1 MSKRG
6 IISLAVL
13 VVAAAGAARSEP
25 APTDRQSRA
34 AEMEQLPGLYRVAS
48 QGGLCSN
55 VFLLLT
61 PEPVLI
67 DPGSRPCWDQ
77 LVNNLALLGVKI
89 SDLRW
94 VLGTH
99 GHWDHVDNMA
109 RLQRENPKARFA
121 LHAGDAQFVINNDRV
136 FSCAEPLY
144 HGVASDPIRVDRLLL
159 DGDRITVGRNTFRVV
174 HTPGH
179 TPGSV
184 VFVTRIAGRNV
195 GFCGDSVTGYYSMTN
210 RSSVIDWEQ
219 SMRRLLAEDFDLLFT
234 GHDKRPVEGKEKIAA
249 YLNRSLAAATAKRKA
264 LAREEQYQ
272 DLVYAMEHGG

>member
-1 MSKRG
+1 MLVAMV
-6 IISLAVL
+6 LAS
-13 VVAAAGAARSEP
+13 AAAQAAPPDRAARL
-25 APTDRQSRA
+25 
-34 AEMEQLPGLYRVAS
+34 AEMQQLPGVYKVAA

-55 VFLLLT
+55 VFLVLT
-61 PEPVLI
+61 PQPVLI
-67 DPGSRPCWDQ
+67 DAGSRPCWDQ
-77 LVNNLALLGVKI
+77 LVENLALLGVKV

-109 RLQRENPKARFA
+109 RLQRENPKIRFA
-121 LHAGDAQFVINNDRV
+121 IHAGDAQFVINNDRV

-144 HGVASDPIRVDRLLL
+144 KGVASDPIRVDRMLL
-159 DGDRITVGRNTFRVV
+159 DGDRIVAGRMSFRVV

-184 VFVTRIAGRNV
+184 VYVTQIAGKKV

-219 SMRRLLAEDFDLLFT
+219 SMKRLLAEDFDLLFT

-249 YLNRSLAAATAKRKA
+249 YLNKSLAAAVAKRKQF
-264 LAREEQYQ
+264 ARDEQYQ
-272 DLVYAMEHGG
+272 DLVYEMEHGQ

>member
-1 MSKRG
+1 MRTIAMMILLGLLGAS
-6 IISLAVL
+6 AQ
-13 VVAAAGAARSEP
+13 AAP
-25 APTDRQSRA
+25 SRA
-34 AEMEQLPGLYRVAS
+34 QRRAEMRQLPGVYKVAA

-55 VFLLLT
+55 VFVLLT

-67 DPGSRPCWDQ
+67 DAGSRPCWDQ
-77 LVNNLALLGVKI
+77 LVENLGVLGVKI

-109 RLQRENPKARFA
+109 RIARENSKARFA
-121 LHAGDAQFVINNDRV
+121 IHAGDAQFVINNDRV

-144 HGVASDPIRVDRLLL
+144 HGVASDPIRVDRILL
-159 DGDRITVGRNTFRVV
+159 DGDRIAVGRMSIRVI
-174 HTPGH
+174 HAPGH

-184 VFVTRIAGRNV
+184 VFATQIAGKKV
-195 GFCGDSVTGYYSMTN
+195 GFCADAVTGYYSMTN

-219 SMRRLLAEDFDLLFT
+219 SMKRLLAEDFDLLFT

-249 YLNRSLAAATAKRKA
+249 YLNRSLAAAVVKRKS
-264 LAREEQYQ
+264 LSREEQYQ
-272 DLVYAMEHGG
+272 DLVYAMEHPN